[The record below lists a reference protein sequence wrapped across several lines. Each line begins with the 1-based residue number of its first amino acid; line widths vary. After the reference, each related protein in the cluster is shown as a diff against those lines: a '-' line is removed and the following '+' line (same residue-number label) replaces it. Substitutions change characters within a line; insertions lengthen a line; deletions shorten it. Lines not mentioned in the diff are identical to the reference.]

1 MYVLIDSTQIIS
13 VQNDD
18 LTFLIETSIADVAA
32 TLSNEKS
39 VEFPHSLAWTI
50 EELH

>member
-1 MYVLIDSTQIIS
+1 MIAII
-13 VQNDD
+13 
-18 LTFLIETSIADVAA
+18 TKAIITEIADPKFHSP